1 MHRYFVSYLFQGPYG
16 IAAGSCELTIPL
28 PITSMQDVQVVT
40 DHLQR
45 QGLQNVTIM
54 SFNHFDTPSNGKT
67 R

>member
-1 MHRYFVSYLFQGPYG
+1 
-16 IAAGSCELTIPL
+16 
-28 PITSMQDVQVVT
+28 MQDVQVVT